1 MMFPEQ
7 PIPDHVPPELVS
19 RDFPFIFGMTTTEDP
34 FDDLAMQVHE
44 GPDIIYAAHA
54 YPGGTPAWVPRR
66 MAHLREIYLDTD
78 HFSSTDFSPYSKL
91 VGGELDQLASGT

>member
-19 RDFPFIFGMTTTEDP
+19 QDFPFIFGMTTTEDP

-44 GPDIIYAAHA
+44 MKVE
-54 YPGGTPAWVPRR
+54 AWIHVKKV
-66 MAHLREIYLDTD
+66 AG
-78 HFSSTDFSPYSKL
+78 STQYWR
-91 VGGELDQLASGT
+91 ASRQG

>member
-54 YPGGTPAWVPRR
+54 YPGARPPGCRGAWRICARYISTPIISPRPTFR
-66 MAHLREIYLDTD
+66 LTR
-78 HFSSTDFSPYSKL
+78 SWW
-91 VGGELDQLASGT
+91 GELDQLASGT